1 MKDTLSPPLPRSPR
15 RAPRGQSMV
24 EYVTIS
30 AALLGV
36 TTIGWPFLVDLLNAL
51 NRYFGSIYYVIQS
64 PLP

>member
-1 MKDTLSPPLPRSPR
+1 MKPTLRHPMR
-15 RAPRGQSMV
+15 RGQSMV

-36 TTIGWPFLVDLLNAL
+36 AGIGWPFLVDLLNAL
-51 NRYFGSIYYVIQS
+51 NRYFSSLYYVIQS